1 MMTATRKRRLSAA
14 LLALWALGVI
24 AVTMFPIREHPRSG
38 PHPPWWVVF
47 QWVPF
52 DVPPVGFVLNVV
64 MFVPLGLLLP
74 ALWPRTGS
82 AGRIFWWGLAA
93 STAIESAQLLLWLTL
108 GNFRMVDVNDLIAN
122 TGGALLGLL
131 ALRQLQRER
140 RYDDAQARM

>member
-74 ALWPRTGS
+74 ALWPRTGT
-82 AGRIFWWGLAA
+82 AGRIFWCGLAA

>member
-38 PHPPWWVVF
+38 PRPPWWVVF

-82 AGRIFWWGLAA
+82 LGRIFWWGLAA
-93 STAIESAQLLLWLTL
+93 SAAIESTQLLLWLTL